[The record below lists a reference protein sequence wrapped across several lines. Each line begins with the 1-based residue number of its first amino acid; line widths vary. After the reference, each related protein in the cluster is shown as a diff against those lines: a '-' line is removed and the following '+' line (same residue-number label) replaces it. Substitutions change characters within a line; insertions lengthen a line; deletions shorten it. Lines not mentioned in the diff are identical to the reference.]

1 MATIKSFTSLEQSKV
16 LANILSHETADMW
29 WLYVTSQGKH
39 IAMMYEEPDP
49 RYLARMESYGIKD
62 AAIRCWSLA
71 ALVGVVEIDKSE
83 ICFDCYGEKYRVNIH
98 YQTLGS
104 FCQDNELYESK
115 IDALFAMII
124 KLHKR
129 NLL

>member
-1 MATIKSFTSLEQSKV
+1 MATIKSHTDIGQSRL
-16 LANILSHETADMW
+16 LAKFLPIESADMSYIGEDNA
-29 WLYVTSQGKH
+29 LTV
-39 IAMMYEEPDP
+39 D
-49 RYLARMESYGIKD
+49 YLSAKKEFDTTKEVDIFP
-62 AAIRCWSLA
+62 CWSLA
-71 ALVGVVEIDKSE
+71 ALMKITEIDKSE
-83 ICFDCYGEKYRVNIH
+83 ICFDCYGEKYRLNIH